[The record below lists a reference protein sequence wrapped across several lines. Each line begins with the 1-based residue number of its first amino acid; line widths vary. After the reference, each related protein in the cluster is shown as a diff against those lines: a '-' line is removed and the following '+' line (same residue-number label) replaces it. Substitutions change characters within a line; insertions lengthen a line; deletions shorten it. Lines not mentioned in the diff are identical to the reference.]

1 MLNKE
6 MLAFNVMPYA
16 VLNLIVGVIRP
27 NNNGLQVGFSRRFNF
42 GDATNAGYMI
52 DGIYHRIESLIS
64 DDTKSETYMQLSF
77 DKQIPN
83 ISTIEIT
90 RLDTLNSITLTWNPS
105 RKCYLCNNIFFN
117 VADLR
122 KTIQI
127 IIDPSPTPFL

>member
-16 VLNLIVGVIRP
+16 VLNLTVGGTHPI
-27 NNNGLQVGFSRRFNF
+27 NNGLQVGFSRLFNF
-42 GDATNAGYMI
+42 GDVTNAGYMI

-64 DDTKSETYMQLSF
+64 DNTKSETYMQLSF